1 MALPFKAAPD
11 VTNLAGLR
19 LSAPCFSCVE
29 SDKKTNLM
37 VNVKRS
43 RQSPKQRARDLKL
56 AQREIQEVMA
66 GTRVYSSATDAA
78 LKTVGIFL
86 KAEAAKVLKKRRKPK
101 RGSV

>member
-1 MALPFKAAPD
+1 
-11 VTNLAGLR
+11 
-19 LSAPCFSCVE
+19 
-29 SDKKTNLM
+29 M

-43 RQSPKQRARDLKL
+43 RQSPKQPARDLKL

-78 LKTVGIFL
+78 LKTVGMFL
-86 KAEAAKVLKKRRKPK
+86 KAEAAEVLKKRRKPK